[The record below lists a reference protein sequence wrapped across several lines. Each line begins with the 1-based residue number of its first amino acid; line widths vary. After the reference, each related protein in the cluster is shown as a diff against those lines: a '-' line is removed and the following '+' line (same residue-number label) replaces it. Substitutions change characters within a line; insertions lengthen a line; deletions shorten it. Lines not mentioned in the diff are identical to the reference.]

1 MNNTWLCKLNHINKN
16 ILDRA
21 KCLELIQKRTI
32 HLSLV
37 NVKVERKEKLTKKPF
52 KLVVIND

>member
-21 KCLELIQKRTI
+21 KSLELIQKRTI